1 VSIGKDLVCG
11 QYLSHKYKFS
21 VAKKNYSSAAS
32 QHKKLCLLKL
42 LYSLLKGGGFCWL
55 FTLYS

>member
-21 VAKKNYSSAAS
+21 VAKKNYSAAAS
-32 QHKKLCLLKL
+32 HHKKLCLLKL
-42 LYSLLKGGGFCWL
+42 LYSLLKGGGFC
-55 FTLYS
+55 